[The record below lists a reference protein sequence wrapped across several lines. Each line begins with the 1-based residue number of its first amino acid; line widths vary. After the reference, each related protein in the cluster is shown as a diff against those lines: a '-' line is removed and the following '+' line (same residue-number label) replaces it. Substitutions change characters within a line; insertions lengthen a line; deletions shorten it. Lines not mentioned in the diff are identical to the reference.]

1 MTEGKFEFLL
11 LPVSSVTGMV
21 EPKSF
26 QSFLENAVPG
36 GPQNVALV
44 TIMFA
49 NNELGSVN
57 PIKELVRITK
67 EVCGKACLFHT
78 DAAQALGKVP
88 VNVEELQVD
97 LLSVCGHKFYAPK
110 GSGAL
115 YIKKGVKVHN
125 VTYGAGHEKGIRPG
139 TENVLVSTGMATA
152 LYFAVESIDRFT
164 TNMRNTR
171 DELFKV
177 LKEELAKVN
186 MDFVVNGDIAVALP
200 NTLNCAVFKMIPNH
214 VTGDD
219 VTYISA
225 QRLLM
230 AVGDKVCM
238 SAGSACHST
247 TDGEIEVSAPLKA
260 VNVDLTR
267 AIGTLRIST
276 GRETT
281 MADVRRAARVVA
293 RTAAQQFAE

>member
-200 NTLNCAVFKMIPNH
+200 IH
-214 VTGDD
+214 
-219 VTYISA
+219 
-225 QRLLM
+225 
-230 AVGDKVCM
+230 
-238 SAGSACHST
+238 
-247 TDGEIEVSAPLKA
+247 
-260 VNVDLTR
+260 
-267 AIGTLRIST
+267 
-276 GRETT
+276 
-281 MADVRRAARVVA
+281 
-293 RTAAQQFAE
+293 